1 MAVRGINPSYFAG
14 MPTVQRD
21 PRAGQVDPSFAAM
34 PGQALS
40 EANAMNQRRHEFD
53 SGEAF
58 RAKELA
64 LRTDQ
69 EARSNTRE
77 DSRLAMYQQGEDRR
91 QAQQD
96 FENDRLKA
104 ADTRKLVEALQNA
117 LDEGETGIAEALAAE
132 LKSRG
137 WGVKPLTSQAPG
149 SAEAM
154 PDAQP
159 GAVVTDTAQEP
170 PTSVSPAIHNLAG
183 RLRGQLSENQA
194 TGPAITNA
202 LGGGAKRPQSAG
214 DADLSTQLDAAE
226 GKYMGA
232 LTKNPTSEPMSYEAA
247 MQAAKQSGALGVK
260 QVPGGWQPI
269 VEGDDDKGVPYQAQ
283 PRRGLLPGR
292 SMRKNVAQSNAMLS
306 PDDPLNK
313 IVQ

>member
-14 MPTVQRD
+14 MPTVMRD
-21 PRAGQVDPSFAAM
+21 PRANQVDPSFAAM

-40 EANAMNQRRHEFD
+40 EANAMNQRRREFD

-91 QAQQD
+91 QAQQG

-117 LDEGETGIAEALAAE
+117 VDEGETGIAEALAAE

-137 WGVKPLTSQAPG
+137 WSVKPIADQAPG
-149 SAEAM
+149 EPAAAPPGAPAPPRAPMSAADAATSKQLDQAEARI
-154 PDAQP
+154 
-159 GAVVTDTAQEP
+159 V
-170 PTSVSPAIHNLAG
+170 PA
-183 RLRGQLSENQA
+183 LRGNMPPKQA
-194 TGPAITNA
+194 A
-202 LGGGAKRPQSAG
+202 
-214 DADLSTQLDAAE
+214 DADLSAQLDAAE
-226 GKYMGA
+226 NKYMGA
-232 LTKNPTSEPMSYEAA
+232 LTGRPKS
-247 MQAAKQSGALGVK
+247 LV
-260 QVPGGWQPI
+260 
-269 VEGDDDKGVPYQAQ
+269 
-283 PRRGLLPGR
+283 PGR
-292 SMRKNVAQSNAMLS
+292 SLRPNVAQSDAMLS
-306 PDDPLNK
+306 EGDPYTRIK
-313 IVQ
+313 